1 MHLYKIVFLTLTIF
15 QVCESDGN
23 KILAELK
30 KVTLDSYEESFDA
43 TSICGIDKSN
53 LSGFLDSLQRN
64 HPGKVCMLKIN
75 RLNISTQSVEKDVLV
90 NLLGSH
96 CPTKPFRI
104 KGINVHGFLTL
115 MIFERSLLVEYKC
128 M

>member
-1 MHLYKIVFLTLTIF
+1 MHLFKFVYLTLIIF

-64 HPGKVCMLKIN
+64 HPGNVCMLEIN
-75 RLNISTQSVEKDVLV
+75 RLSISMQPVE
-90 NLLGSH
+90 
-96 CPTKPFRI
+96 
-104 KGINVHGFLTL
+104 
-115 MIFERSLLVEYKC
+115 
-128 M
+128 